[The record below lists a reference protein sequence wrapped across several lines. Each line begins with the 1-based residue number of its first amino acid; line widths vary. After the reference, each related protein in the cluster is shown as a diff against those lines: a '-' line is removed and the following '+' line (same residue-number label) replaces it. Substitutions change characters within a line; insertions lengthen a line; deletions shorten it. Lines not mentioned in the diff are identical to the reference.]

1 MALIAALVAVGC
13 IHHSPPETVGDY
25 TSRILAP
32 ASIPKEYDPVA
43 APANLNSSP
52 KPPVPPS
59 TATETEIHL
68 DQPLSLEQAEE
79 LAMRHS
85 PRIAASQS
93 MVAAAASRERIAAAA
108 FQPTLSTDYAFQGD
122 TSNYQFSGTPP
133 GGMFPVL
140 PIRGLGP
147 GNFDYEV
154 VDLRL
159 QWTVFEFGKRLAL
172 HDQAL
177 MKAEITHWQLGR
189 TKQEVEFDVAI
200 KYAGVLQARA
210 NQVIAEKAV
219 VRAEATLKDVRN
231 LAQNGVLVREDVLRA
246 EVFLADVQQSRI
258 TATSEAQIAVAAL
271 NRAIGINVSTP
282 TRVIEAAVELEEYP
296 VRLDVC
302 LAQAVSGRPEFS
314 VIRLGVAAASR
325 GEDATRADFF
335 PTITTSSTGSHV
347 DGTHVQSGLN
357 GEANIVLKWD
367 LYDGGKR
374 KGALR
379 GAQAEVSLALA
390 QGQEVCD
397 TIAFETHVAYRNIED
412 AIGRQKQA
420 RTAVGQAEETLRLV
434 RNRYL
439 RGDAKPTDVVD
450 AETALIRAEQNLNTA
465 RYDLLIGLSRM
476 KFATGGT
483 ALPTPARTPPIPQ
496 LPGPQPLNKP

>member
-1 MALIAALVAVGC
+1 MIAALASVGC
-13 IHHSPPETVGDY
+13 IHHSPPDTVGDY
-25 TSRILAP
+25 TSRIM
-32 ASIPKEYDPVA
+32 ASTPIPKEYDPVV
-43 APANLNSSP
+43 PAVNLNTLP
-52 KPPVPPS
+52 KPPTRPQP
-59 TATETEIHL
+59 TPEPEIPL

-85 PRIAASQS
+85 PRIAAARS
-93 MVAAAASRERIAAAA
+93 MVAAAASREQIAAAA

-122 TSNYQFSGTPP
+122 TSNYQFSGVPP

-154 VDLRL
+154 LDLRL
-159 QWTVFEFGKRLAL
+159 QWTVFQFGKRLAL
-172 HDQAL
+172 HDQAM
-177 MKAEITHWQLGR
+177 MKAEITHWQLER
-189 TKQEVEFDVAI
+189 TRQEVVFDVAI

-210 NQVIAEKAV
+210 TQVVAEKAV

-231 LAQNGVLVREDVLRA
+231 LAQNGVLVKEDVLRA

-282 TRVIEAAVELEEYP
+282 TRVIESAVELEEYP
-296 VRLDVC
+296 VRLEVC
-302 LAQAVSGRPEFS
+302 LAQSVSGRPEFN

-325 GEDATRADFF
+325 GEDATRADFL
-335 PTITTSSTGSHV
+335 PTISTSGTGSHV
-347 DGTHVQSGLN
+347 DGSHVQSGLN
-357 GEANIVLKWD
+357 GEAGIVLKWD

-379 GAQAEVSLALA
+379 GAQAVVSLALA

-412 AIGRQKQA
+412 AIGRLKQA

-483 ALPTPARTPPIPQ
+483 SQPTAARTPPAVQP
-496 LPGPQPLNKP
+496 LPAPQPMNKP